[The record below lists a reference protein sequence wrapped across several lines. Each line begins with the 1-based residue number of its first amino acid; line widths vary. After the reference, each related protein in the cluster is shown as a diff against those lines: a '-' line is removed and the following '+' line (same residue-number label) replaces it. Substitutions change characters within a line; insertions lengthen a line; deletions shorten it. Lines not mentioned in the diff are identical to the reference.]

1 MHECLIGGVHVHDD
15 ALNRGPFCGAVLT
28 KKELFDG
35 SIKAVAKYLVD
46 CKFVQK
52 FGLNLQST
60 LYSMLILGMLICL

>member
-35 SIKAVAKYLVD
+35 SIKTVAKY
-46 CKFVQK
+46 FNGSRI
-52 FGLNLQST
+52 FGVGKYFHSKST
-60 LYSMLILGMLICL
+60 RP